1 MQFLDYD
8 TFSVFIKCGNVIDYP
23 EVLKKL
29 HSVDTNK
36 LSINLNLNK
45 KYFTLKYIQDYVA
58 KNIKDTGN
66 INT

>member
-1 MQFLDYD
+1 MLKYKQ
-8 TFSVFIKCGNVIDYP
+8 IHYP
-23 EVLKKL
+23 EVLKTL

-36 LSINLNLNK
+36 LSNNLNLNK

-58 KNIKDTGN
+58 KNIKHTGN